1 MKYRA
6 VFEHCHTVASESY
19 VREPL
24 SFTTFDYSKPEISFT
39 VVNDIHGDNEL
50 LADLIDN
57 VQKEKNDF
65 VIFNGDMVT
74 TFDSGAGIFNGF
86 LHTATERFASEIP
99 FFYARGN
106 HETRGLFFAQ
116 YRNFFPAPTQ
126 TTYYSF
132 QAGPVFFIVLDG
144 GEDKPDSDMEYFDL
158 SAFDTFRNE
167 QVAWLKKTLDSEAC
181 KNAAYRIV
189 VIHIPPGCDT
199 WYGPLESQRLFVP
212 LLNEANI
219 DLMLCGHL
227 HRHVYSPA
235 GEEGRNYPML
245 VNSNTEGAYIT
256 VNDKEINLTVKDRQH
271 NQTHNW
277 KLPRK

>member
-1 MKYRA
+1 
-6 VFEHCHTVASESY
+6 
-19 VREPL
+19 
-24 SFTTFDYSKPEISFT
+24 
-39 VVNDIHGDNEL
+39 
-50 LADLIDN
+50 
-57 VQKEKNDF
+57 
-65 VIFNGDMVT
+65 
-74 TFDSGAGIFNGF
+74 
-86 LHTATERFASEIP
+86 
-99 FFYARGN
+99 
-106 HETRGLFFAQ
+106 
-116 YRNFFPAPTQ
+116 
-126 TTYYSF
+126 
-132 QAGPVFFIVLDG
+132 
-144 GEDKPDSDMEYFDL
+144 MEYFDL

-245 VNSNTEGAYIT
+245 VNSNTEGVYIT
-256 VNDKEINLTVKDRQH
+256 VNDKGIDLTVKDRQH